1 MKRENR
7 KKKLFWEL
15 RDGREKNKRNVKR
28 EREKKKTSQGS
39 TRERKRNIKREKKK
53 KKKYGN

>member
-28 EREKKKTSQGS
+28 ERERKKKLVREAQG
-39 TRERKRNIKREKKK
+39 REKEI
-53 KKKYGN
+53 